1 MQQFS
6 NQEIAEL
13 KSRVD
18 QIHDLLAGRGEESPA
33 AGVDVRSTA
42 VGRRARPKSGL
53 LDQLS
58 FSIQIRRIR
67 RSHFGS
73 AEMSGPIWDM
83 MLDLMLA
90 SAHGRVLSA
99 SDLATGAGVP
109 LSSGLRM
116 ISALERHGAGAS
128 LDRRARPAANDRP
141 SDRQRN
147 RAHGHLFRED
157 RRGLAERADAGSLT
171 PLDRVRGRLVARTV
185 PGHPSHSVISFIMR
199 STLIIA
205 SRLIWQMRAALTSRV
220 SPISCRLSS
229 SKK

>member
-18 QIHDLLAGRGEESPA
+18 QIHDLLATRGEESPVTA
-33 AGVDVRSTA
+33 LRAVDG
-42 VGRRARPKSGL
+42 GRPESLPKSGL

-58 FSIQIRRIR
+58 FSIQVRRIR

-73 AEMSGPIWDM
+73 AEMSGPVWDM

-90 SAHGRVLSA
+90 GAHGRILSA

-116 ISALERHGAGAS
+116 ISALERLGLVHRS
-128 LDRRARPAANDRP
+128 IDERDRRRTIVRLTDTGVERMATYFEKIGAAW
-141 SDRQRN
+141 Q
-147 RAHGHLFRED
+147 G
-157 RRGLAERADAGSLT
+157 GQTLAA
-171 PLDRVRGRLVARTV
+171 
-185 PGHPSHSVISFIMR
+185 
-199 STLIIA
+199 
-205 SRLIWQMRAALTSRV
+205 
-220 SPISCRLSS
+220 
-229 SKK
+229 

>member
-18 QIHDLLAGRGEESPA
+18 QIHELLASRGEDTPA
-33 AGVDVRSTA
+33 AGMRVVDAAETPLQA
-42 VGRRARPKSGL
+42 GL

-67 RSHFGS
+67 RSHFGN
-73 AEMSGPIWDM
+73 AEMSGPVWDM

-90 SAHGRVLSA
+90 GSHGRVLSA

-116 ISALERHGAGAS
+116 ISALERSGFVHRS
-128 LDRRARPAANDRP
+128 IDERDRR
-141 SDRQRN
+141 
-147 RAHGHLFRED
+147 
-157 RRGLAERADAGSLT
+157 
-171 PLDRVRGRLVARTV
+171 RTIV
-185 PGHPSHSVISFIMR
+185 
-199 STLIIA
+199 
-205 SRLIWQMRAALTSRV
+205 
-220 SPISCRLSS
+220 RLSEVGIERMATYFE
-229 SKK
+229 KIGAAWQNGQTLAA

>member
-6 NQEIAEL
+6 NQEIADL

-18 QIHDLLAGRGEESPA
+18 QIHQLLASRGEESPRQPGLSFA
-33 AGVDVRSTA
+33 DVALKT
-42 VGRRARPKSGL
+42 GL

-90 SAHGRVLSA
+90 GAHGRVLSA

-116 ISALERHGAGAS
+116 ISALERLELVNRS
-128 LDRRARPAANDRP
+128 IDERDRRRTIVRLTDVGTERMASYFEKIGAARQNGQTLAA
-141 SDRQRN
+141 
-147 RAHGHLFRED
+147 
-157 RRGLAERADAGSLT
+157 
-171 PLDRVRGRLVARTV
+171 
-185 PGHPSHSVISFIMR
+185 
-199 STLIIA
+199 
-205 SRLIWQMRAALTSRV
+205 
-220 SPISCRLSS
+220 
-229 SKK
+229 

>member
-33 AGVDVRSTA
+33 AGVRAVDGGRSESST
-42 VGRRARPKSGL
+42 KSGL

-116 ISALERHGAGAS
+116 ISALERLGLVHRS
-128 LDRRARPAANDRP
+128 IDERDRRRTIVRLTDSGTERMATYFEKIGAAWQ
-141 SDRQRN
+141 SGQT
-147 RAHGHLFRED
+147 
-157 RRGLAERADAGSLT
+157 LAA
-171 PLDRVRGRLVARTV
+171 
-185 PGHPSHSVISFIMR
+185 
-199 STLIIA
+199 
-205 SRLIWQMRAALTSRV
+205 
-220 SPISCRLSS
+220 
-229 SKK
+229 